1 MSKFMG
7 RQKVPLKYSLGT
19 TGIQSVVETFRP
31 VGSREGWPERVWKVS
46 LRKALMG
53 GFAWETVGVN
63 GRVLCGEP
71 YPRWEKEWTKHCFTW
86 SFISL
91 RMPSSQA
98 QCFVPRTQVNEAV
111 QCHSSDHGPW
121 VRRTRVRVPVLL
133 PSSCVILVKRFNLWD
148 LLFHSVKWGDDNGT
162 SSGGHCED

>member
-1 MSKFMG
+1 MG

-46 LRKALMG
+46 LRKVLMG

-91 RMPSSQA
+91 RMPQVRLNILCQGHRWMKQFNVIAQTTDTESDILGWESQHCGH
-98 QCFVPRTQVNEAV
+98 QAV
-111 QCHSSDHGPW
+111 WSWSSDL
-121 VRRTRVRVPVLL
+121 TSL
-133 PSSCVILVKRFNLWD
+133 RFT
-148 LLFHSVKWGDDNGT
+148 FPFCKMGGDNGT
-162 SSGGHCED
+162 SSGGYCED